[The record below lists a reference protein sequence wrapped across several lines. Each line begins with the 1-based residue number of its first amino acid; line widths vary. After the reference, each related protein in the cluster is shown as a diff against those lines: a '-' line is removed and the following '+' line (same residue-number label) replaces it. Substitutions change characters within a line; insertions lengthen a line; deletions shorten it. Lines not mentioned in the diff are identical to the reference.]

1 VEDEAGNDLQGALIR
16 HGRENLADRASKLK
30 YRHVSAW
37 LFTAPALLIQFFFG
51 WFPVLFAFVVS
62 LQRYFFV
69 KLPEYVGLQNFQ
81 DVAADP
87 LILAAFRN
95 TVYYALLAIG
105 LTFIVPIFV
114 SILLMEMSRRTIRW
128 MMILWFIP
136 VASTAGIVIWKY
148 MYHPRLGLLNGLLA
162 SVHLPALKWLDDPNL
177 AMFCLVLPGL
187 ILFGPGL
194 IYIAAIQSIPEELY
208 EAADLE
214 GAGFFKKIGLVTL
227 PRLRPVIA
235 MMLIFSV
242 IGSLQVFELPF
253 IMTGGGPGYVTTT
266 VVMHVYDLA
275 FRAYELGKATALA
288 VALFFFIMVL
298 IAVQRRFFREN
309 LDE

>member
-1 VEDEAGNDLQGALIR
+1 MAEATRKPKHRIL
-16 HGRENLADRASKLK
+16 
-30 YRHVSAW
+30 SAW
-37 LFTAPALLIQFFFG
+37 LFTLPALLMQFFFG
-51 WFPVLFAFVVS
+51 WFPVLFAFAVS
-62 LQRYFFV
+62 VQRYYFV
-69 KLPEYVGLQNFQ
+69 KQPEYVGLQNFR
-81 DVAADP
+81 DVVADP
-87 LILAAFRN
+87 LVLTAFRN
-95 TVYYALLAIG
+95 TAYYAVLAIG

-114 SILLMEMSRRTIRW
+114 SILLMEMPRRTIRW
-128 MMILWFIP
+128 MMVLWFIP

-162 SVHLPALKWLDDPNL
+162 SAGLPALKWLDDPNL

-194 IYIAAIQSIPEELY
+194 IYIAALQNIPEELY
-208 EAADLE
+208 EAAELE
-214 GAGFFKKIGLVTL
+214 GAGFFKKIAIVTL
-227 PRLRPVIA
+227 PRMRPVIA

-253 IMTGGGPGYVTTT
+253 IMTGGGPGYATTT

-288 VALFFFIMVL
+288 VVLFGFIMVL
-298 IAVQRRFFREN
+298 IGIQRRYFKED
-309 LDE
+309 LDK